1 MAAVLAPPKPRLRGR
16 IHQVAFFVSLPA
28 GVVLIL
34 FANGPAAI
42 AVASVYAVSLTAVFG
57 SSAIYHRGQWTER
70 ARRWMKRVDHS
81 MIYILIAASYT
92 PVAALVLGGT
102 WEVVLLSVIWAG
114 AVVGVTMKMARP
126 DGLSIVSAALYMVLG
141 WLAILA
147 LPQLVREMTT
157 AELVLLLA
165 GGLLY
170 TIGAIVFA
178 TTAARSLADD
188 LRVPR
193 GVALVHGGRRG
204 MPLRDDLAAHAFL
217 LTGTWY
223 RGRRGRHRRP

>member
-1 MAAVLAPPKPRLRGR
+1 LRGR
-16 IHQVAFFVSLPA
+16 IHQVAFFVSVPA

-57 SSAIYHRGQWTER
+57 SSAVYHRGHWTER
-70 ARRWMKRVDHS
+70 ARRWLKRVDHS
-81 MIYILIAASYT
+81 MIYVLIAASYT

-170 TIGAIVFA
+170 TAGAIVFA
-178 TTAARSLADD
+178 T
-188 LRVPR
+188 
-193 GVALVHGGRRG
+193 
-204 MPLRDDLAAHAFL
+204 
-217 LTGTWY
+217 
-223 RGRRGRHRRP
+223 RRPDPSPTIFGYHELWHSFMVAAAACHYAMILLLMLSS

>member
-1 MAAVLAPPKPRLRGR
+1 MAAVLASPKPRLRGR
-16 IHQVAFFVSLPA
+16 IHQVAFFASLPA

-34 FANGPAAI
+34 LANGPAAI

-57 SSAIYHRGQWTER
+57 SSAAYHRGQWTER
-70 ARRWMKRVDHS
+70 ARRWMKRIDHS
-81 MIYILIAASYT
+81 LIYVLIAASYT

-102 WEVVLLSVIWAG
+102 WEVVLLSVIWTG

-126 DGLSIVSAALYMVLG
+126 DGLSIASAALYMVLG

-157 AELVLLLA
+157 AELILLLA

-178 TTAARSLADD
+178 T
-188 LRVPR
+188 
-193 GVALVHGGRRG
+193 
-204 MPLRDDLAAHAFL
+204 
-217 LTGTWY
+217 
-223 RGRRGRHRRP
+223 RRPDPSPTTFGYHEVWHSFMVAAAACHYAMILLLMLSS

>member
-16 IHQVAFFVSLPA
+16 IHQVAFFVSVPA

-34 FANGPAAI
+34 LANGPAAI

-57 SSAIYHRGQWTER
+57 SSAVYHRGHWTER
-70 ARRWMKRVDHS
+70 ARRWLKRVDHS

-178 TTAARSLADD
+178 T
-188 LRVPR
+188 
-193 GVALVHGGRRG
+193 
-204 MPLRDDLAAHAFL
+204 
-217 LTGTWY
+217 
-223 RGRRGRHRRP
+223 RRPDPSPTTFGYHEVWHSFMVAAAACHYAMILLLMLSS